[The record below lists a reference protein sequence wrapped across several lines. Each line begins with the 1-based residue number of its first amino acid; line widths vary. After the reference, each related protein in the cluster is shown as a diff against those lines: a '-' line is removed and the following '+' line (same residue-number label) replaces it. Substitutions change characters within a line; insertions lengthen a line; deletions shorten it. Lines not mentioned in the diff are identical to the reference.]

1 MTTDNK
7 LKEIRNAEIVGTG
20 RTVSGYAVRFEEPS
34 EYIGMIEVIKRGA
47 ITEET
52 IAKSDV
58 FALLNHREDVVLAR
72 SNKGVGSL
80 KLTVDDNGLFYEFEA
95 PNTAYGDELVE
106 HISRGEISQSSF
118 AFSLDPSDETASKVW
133 YDDNG
138 IKHRDIYKIAYL
150 YDCSPVYQPAYST
163 TTCTKRN
170 MENTEINIKD
180 EELAKEATEKEV
192 ELQKQ
197 QIAELTEQLE
207 EQKAKCESVEK
218 EIKADDEKK
227 PEEEPTEET
236 EMTDET
242 ETVEDE
248 KPTEETE
255 QSDDMKSDECETDE
269 PTEKENDSDSETENS
284 DEQDKYN
291 TEESETENSDDFDKK
306 TDKNNKR
313 NIINNMEN
321 FSLSKEIR
329 NAMANGINKIDF
341 RAYSVTAEGGDVVQT
356 DVYDI
361 WEPLRAKNVLAE
373 AGAKII
379 TGIKNNVQIPVF
391 GATTAYFAD
400 ELGAAAD
407 GSGTITAKKLSP
419 KRVCAKVPVSLELLA
434 QDNAGVEAMIRSD
447 IANAVLAA
455 VEAKVFGAQAE
466 STDVFAG
473 MFNSKVPT
481 EITDF
486 AGLTALEA
494 TVEGAGVDTAKCK
507 YVVSPSAKG
516 KLRAMTKSAKTT
528 QLVLENGEID
538 GTAVLSTGHQS
549 GTNIVYG
556 DFSNLVIA
564 TWDNVQID
572 VVRDTASLTN
582 GVVTLVVNAY
592 VDAKVARDNA
602 FAYATV

>member
-1 MTTDNK
+1 MTTD
-7 LKEIRNAEIVGTG
+7 KEIRNAEIVGTG

-34 EYIGMIEVIKRGA
+34 EYIEMIEVIHRGA

-133 YDDNG
+133 FDENG

-180 EELAKEATEKEV
+180 EELATEATAKEV
-192 ELQKQ
+192 ELLKQ

-207 EQKAKCESVEK
+207 EEKAKCKSAEK

-227 PEEEPTEET
+227 PEEEPTKEET

-255 QSDDMKSDECETDE
+255 QSDDMESGEFETDE
-269 PTEKENDSDSETENS
+269 PAEKENESDSETEKS

-291 TEESETENSDDFDKK
+291 TEDSETEKSDDSDDKN
-306 TDKNNKR
+306 TDKPNKR
-313 NIINNMEN
+313 SIINNMEK

-329 NAMANGINKIDF
+329 NAMANGNKIDF
-341 RAYSVTAEGGDVVQT
+341 RAYSVTDEGADVVQT

-379 TGIKNNVQIPVF
+379 TGLKNNVQIPVF
-391 GATTAYFAD
+391 GATSAYFAD
-400 ELGAAAD
+400 ELGAASD
-407 GSGTITAKKLSP
+407 GSGTIAAKKLSP

-434 QDNAGVEAMIRSD
+434 QDNAGVEAMIRAD
-447 IANAVLAA
+447 IANAVIAA
-455 VEAKVFGAQAE
+455 VEKKVFGTQAE

-473 MFNSKVPT
+473 MFNSKTPT

-494 TVEGAGVDTAKCK
+494 TVEGVGVDTAKCK